1 MSVHRDGPCACG
13 SGKKFKNC
21 CLRREQREAQRTG
34 SHATALTRAL
44 DWLGVRY
51 PAAVRAAIQSGF
63 AAMAD
68 DASPVHPAEIP
79 PELRQMFQINA
90 MEWLVARGE
99 IVIRRQGTPCR
110 LRASDLVLGPG
121 GPLLTP
127 AQRCFLEEMS
137 CRPIRLYEVLE
148 SRPGDGFVLKDA
160 LDPELPVY
168 SVRERSGSQQLVQ
181 WDIFGARLIPFD
193 DRWEIAGSFYSFGT
207 QGPELVQD
215 IREALDELAAA
226 FPDDEARLDRFVER
240 TVIAGWLVHLTTQPP
255 MPQLVDQGS
264 GEPLMLITDHY
275 EVLDW
280 HGLAKALESQ
290 SDVDG
295 DRTEGWTRFVSLEGD
310 TRRSLLAINIG
321 ETKNRIEPF
330 ARTLRFADEG
340 KAWLQQLAGD
350 SIRFLDRELVDPVTI
365 LSERDR
371 SSGHGERRVS
381 ESPVPPAQ
389 QTRMYQEFYERHYRN
404 WADESIPALGDRTP
418 REAVATQS
426 GREAVIELL
435 KQYESGEFRKARA
448 EQRDPVRFD
457 FLWEHVG
464 LDRASQLATS

>member
-34 SHATALTRAL
+34 QHATSLARVL
-44 DWLGVRY
+44 DWLGARY
-51 PAAVRAAIQSGF
+51 SAACLAAINSDF
-63 AAMAD
+63 SSMAND
-68 DASPVHPAEIP
+68 DSPVQPAEIP
-79 PELRQMFQINA
+79 SGLHQMFQLNA

-99 IVIRRQGTPCR
+99 ILIRRQGTPCR
-110 LRASDLVLGPG
+110 LRVSDLVLGPG

-127 AQRCFLEEMS
+127 GQRCFLEEMAR
-137 CRPIRLYEVLE
+137 RPIRLYEVLE

-160 LDPELPVY
+160 LDSELPEY
-168 SVRERSGSQQLVQ
+168 SVRERSGSRQLVQ
-181 WDIFGARLIPFD
+181 WDIFGARLVPVD
-193 DRWEIAGSFYSFGT
+193 DHWEIAGSIYTFGT

-215 IREALDELAAA
+215 IREALDELAEA

-240 TVIAGWLVHLTTQPP
+240 AVIAGWLVYVTTLPP
-255 MPQLVDQGS
+255 MPQMVDQGS
-264 GEPLMLITDHY
+264 GESLMLITDHY

-280 HGLAKALESQ
+280 NGLAKALESQ
-290 SDVDG
+290 PDVDG
-295 DRTEGWTRFVSLEGD
+295 DRTEGWTRFVSLGED

-340 KAWLQQLAGD
+340 KAWLQQLAGN
-350 SIRFLDRELVDPVTI
+350 SIRFLNREAVDPVTI
-365 LSERDR
+365 MSGRDR
-371 SSGHGERRVS
+371 SSGSGERRAS
-381 ESPVPPAQ
+381 ASPIPPAQ
-389 QTRMYQEFYERHYRN
+389 QTRIYQEFYERHYRN
-404 WADESIPALGDRTP
+404 WANESIPALGDRTP

-426 GREAVIELL
+426 GRVAVIELL
-435 KQYESGEFRKARA
+435 KQYESSEFRKARA

-457 FLWEHVG
+457 FLWQQVG
-464 LDRASQLATS
+464 LDRASQLATP

>member
-1 MSVHRDGPCACG
+1 MSDHRDGQCPCG

-34 SHATALTRAL
+34 QHATTLTRVL
-44 DWLGVRY
+44 DWLGTRY
-51 PAAVRAAIQSGF
+51 PAACLAAIQSGF
-63 AAMAD
+63 ASMTNET
-68 DASPVHPAEIP
+68 SPVQPAEIP
-79 PELRQMFQINA
+79 SGLQQMFQVNA

-99 IVIRRQGTPCR
+99 ILIRRQGSPCR
-110 LRASDLVLGPG
+110 LRVSDLVLSQG

-127 AQRCFLEEMS
+127 GQRSFLEEMAR
-137 CRPIRLYEVLE
+137 RPIRLYEVLE

-181 WDIFGARLIPFD
+181 WDIFGARLVPVD
-193 DRWEIAGSFYSFGT
+193 DHWEISGSIYPFGT

-226 FPDDEARLDRFVER
+226 YPGDEARLEAFVER
-240 TVIAGWLVHLTTQPP
+240 TVIAAWLVHVTTPQP
-255 MPQLVDQGS
+255 MPQMVDQGS

-290 SDVDG
+290 PDVDG
-295 DRTEGWTRFVSLEGD
+295 GRKEGWTRFVSLGGD

-330 ARTLRFADEG
+330 ARTLRLADEG
-340 KAWLQQLAGD
+340 KAWLQQLGGD
-350 SIRFLDRELVDPVTI
+350 SIRFLDREVVDPVTI
-365 LSERDR
+365 LSGRDR
-371 SSGHGERRVS
+371 SSGHGERRAS
-381 ESPVPPAQ
+381 ESPIPRGQ
-389 QTRMYQEFYERHYRN
+389 QTRIYQEFYERHYLN

-435 KQYESGEFRKARA
+435 KQYESGEFRKARG
-448 EQRDPVRFD
+448 ERRDPVRFD
-457 FLWEHVG
+457 FLWQQVG
-464 LDRASQLATS
+464 LDRASQLTTP